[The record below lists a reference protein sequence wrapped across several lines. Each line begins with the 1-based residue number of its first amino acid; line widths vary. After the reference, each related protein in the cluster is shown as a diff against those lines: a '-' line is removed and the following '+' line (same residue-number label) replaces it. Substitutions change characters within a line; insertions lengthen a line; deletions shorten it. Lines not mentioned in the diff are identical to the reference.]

1 MIEGLITTS
10 TVVKRCLLRPSD
22 GPEASCRR
30 ATRWA
35 RPMNLV
41 NVSFLLLLSTQFVV
55 RGEIKYYTVAA
66 THSGCYYFT
75 LTSSVTL
82 LKAT

>member
-1 MIEGLITTS
+1 
-10 TVVKRCLLRPSD
+10 
-22 GPEASCRR
+22 
-30 ATRWA
+30 
-35 RPMNLV
+35 MNLV

-66 THSGCYYFT
+66 THSGCYYFI